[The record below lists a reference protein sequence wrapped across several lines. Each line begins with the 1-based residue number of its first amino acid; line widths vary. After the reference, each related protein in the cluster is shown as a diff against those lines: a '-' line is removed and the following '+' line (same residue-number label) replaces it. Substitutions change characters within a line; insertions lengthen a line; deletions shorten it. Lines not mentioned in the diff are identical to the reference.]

1 MNNLHTV
8 PHIEND
14 QANPIYNILY
24 SEIYEIVIEVTSSG
38 EHIILYTTP

>member
-24 SEIYEIVIEVTSSG
+24 SIYEIVIEVTSSG